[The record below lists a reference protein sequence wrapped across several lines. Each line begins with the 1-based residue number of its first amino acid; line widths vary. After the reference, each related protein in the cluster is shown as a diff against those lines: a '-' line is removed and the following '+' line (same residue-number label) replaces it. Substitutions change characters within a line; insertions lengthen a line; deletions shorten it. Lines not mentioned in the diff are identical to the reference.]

1 MLPQTGIYPRNSYL
15 KGGYEWLFV
24 TYFYVGGKVISLVAC
39 VNVGTES
46 SILIF
51 LQIAKYSLT
60 QYIIIVIETIE
71 LVLCS

>member
-1 MLPQTGIYPRNSYL
+1 M
-15 KGGYEWLFV
+15 